1 MFLGFNEMKYSK
13 GRYVL
18 VVLVMV
24 LIAWLI
30 FILSGLANGLAQG
43 NRLAVDQWQA
53 NQVVLSKEANS
64 NLNVSVLDENVKETI
79 SGGKIAPIGQQS
91 LAIRPADDKKA
102 ELTNVSLFG
111 IEKESFLMPKVIEGN
126 AFTDKNQVIAS
137 ETLKNQGF

>member
-79 SGGKIAPIGQQS
+79 SGGKIAPIGQHS

-102 ELTNVSLFG
+102 
-111 IEKESFLMPKVIEGN
+111 
-126 AFTDKNQVIAS
+126 
-137 ETLKNQGF
+137 